1 MMLRLFK
8 SKERTVSADHAT
20 LDATLAAA
28 GSKAT
33 YTGAS
38 ASVVAWFLSSEFGM
52 LAGLGIGIAGLG
64 VNWYYKHKEDRRRQ
78 AEHDK
83 RMRDED

>member
-1 MMLRLFK
+1 MLRR
-8 SKERTVSADHAT
+8 RTTEEQAVSTDHAT

-38 ASVVAWFLSSEFGM
+38 TSVVAWFLSSEFGM
-52 LAGLGIGIAGLG
+52 LAGICIGIAGLG
-64 VNWYYKHKEDRRRQ
+64 VNWFYKHKEDKRRQ

-83 RMRDED
+83 RMRDE

>member
-1 MMLRLFK
+1 M
-8 SKERTVSADHAT
+8 SAEHHAT

-38 ASVVAWFLSSEFGM
+38 TSVVAWMLSSEFGM
-52 LAGLGIGIAGLG
+52 LAGIALGLG
-64 VNWYYKHKEDRRRQ
+64 GLIVNWFYKHKEDRRRQ

-83 RMRDED
+83 RMRDE